1 MLSSDKIVMRAS
13 FEGEEQGNSGL
24 RLEALGGA
32 ARQCGEACRVVGK
45 DGGSEGAGRTK

>member
-1 MLSSDKIVMRAS
+1 MRAS

-24 RLEALGGA
+24 GLEALGGA
-32 ARQCGEACRVVGK
+32 ARQCGEECGGVGK

>member
-1 MLSSDKIVMRAS
+1 MRAS

-24 RLEALGGA
+24 GLEALGGA
-32 ARQCGEACRVVGK
+32 ARQCREECRGVGE

>member
-1 MLSSDKIVMRAS
+1 MRAS

-24 RLEALGGA
+24 GLEALGGA
-32 ARQCGEACRVVGK
+32 ARQCGEECWGVGK